1 MRDGGERLVLDVNDG
16 GWGVVDWSDCCGD
29 YCQRRRMISSEMDNV
44 HVEAAVDDANVDN
57 VDEPHVAVAVN
68 ETPAVDAASA
78 AVVAAGGDDDDA
90 HNDDTTADNELDT
103 VHDADDEDD
112 LGEVGA
118 DLDVVV
124 AIQRWPNLKL

>member
-1 MRDGGERLVLDVNDG
+1 MT
-16 GWGVVDWSDCCGD
+16 SF
-29 YCQRRRMISSEMDNV
+29 EMDSV

-57 VDEPHVAVAVN
+57 VDEPHEEEVVAVN
-68 ETPAVDAASA
+68 EIPVVDAASA
-78 AVVAAGGDDDDA
+78 VVVVAAGGDDDDA

-112 LGEVGA
+112 LDEVGE

-124 AIQRWPNLKL
+124 VIQHCPIHYYLLQLLWKMIKDH